1 MTWSRTLVSAVVV
14 AVGAVLVPG
23 VVQADVVQ
31 ADVVQADVMTPE
43 LDAPCSVDLGGVMTL
58 LPDEQ
63 TYVICQEEM
72 FARYVWRAAPVPFEP
87 NSTWLSYGPAIT
99 LHGQGMRNPNLSS
112 GQWTAT
118 PLDPATVCRVQ
129 QETVV
134 EAGVLSA
141 PKVFQGDPGQPL
153 SVEMLPQLFYAQ
165 LSGHCL
171 WTED

>member
-14 AVGAVLVPG
+14 AAGAVLVPG
-23 VVQADVVQ
+23 AAQADVI
-31 ADVVQADVMTPE
+31 QADVMTPE
-43 LDAPCSVDLGGVMTL
+43 LDAPCSVDLEGAMTL

>member
-23 VVQADVVQ
+23 VVQ

-72 FARYVWRAAPVPFEP
+72 FARYVGRAAPVPFEP

>member
-1 MTWSRTLVSAVVV
+1 
-14 AVGAVLVPG
+14 
-23 VVQADVVQ
+23 
-31 ADVVQADVMTPE
+31 
-43 LDAPCSVDLGGVMTL
+43 MTL

-63 TYVICQEEM
+63 TYVICQEEIV
-72 FARYVWRAAPVPFEP
+72 ARYVWQAAPVPFEP

-118 PLDPATVCRVQ
+118 PLDPETVCRVQ

-134 EAGVLSA
+134 EAGVLSS
-141 PKVFQGDPGQPL
+141 PKVFQGDPGQSL

>member
-23 VVQADVVQ
+23 VVQ